1 MRSGQKLYQK
11 AKKIIPGGTM
21 LLSKR
26 PEMFLPKNW
35 PSYFSKCKG
44 VEVWDLDGNKFNDM
58 CIMGIGTNTLGYGN
72 EYVDK
77 KVQQVINK
85 GNLSTLNCP
94 EEVGLAEKLIADAE
108 EEAKNKSEKMVD
120 AAKTAIENEKNAA
133 MSELR
138 KTVVELSVG
147 IAEKVIS
154 EELDDK
160 NKQLKIIEDM
170 LEDSKLKS

>member
-1 MRSGQKLYQK
+1 MDLVTPDIGLLVWTTISFAILYLILKKFAWGPILGAVSEREQSIKDALDAANK
-11 AKKIIPGGTM
+11 AK
-21 LLSKR
+21 
-26 PEMFLPKNW
+26 
-35 PSYFSKCKG
+35 
-44 VEVWDLDGNKFNDM
+44 
-58 CIMGIGTNTLGYGN
+58 
-72 EYVDK
+72 
-77 KVQQVINK
+77 
-85 GNLSTLNCP
+85 
-94 EEVGLAEKLIADAE
+94 EEVENLKADNEKILNEARAEKEAMLKEAREIKSKLIADAE

-138 KTVVELSVG
+138 TTVVELSVG

-160 NKQLKIIEDM
+160 NKQLKIIENM